1 MTDDPDEVRYEQ
13 AIREKDPAIAIVAI
27 EEIEVHLRYAIPSIK
42 FLGWV
47 IIVLLA
53 LILWRIW

>member
-1 MTDDPDEVRYEQ
+1 MTNDPDELKYEQ
-13 AIREKDPAIAIVAI
+13 AIRQRDPAIAIPAI
-27 EEIEVHLRYAIPSIK
+27 EEIEVHLRYGIPSIK

-47 IIVLLA
+47 IIILLA